1 MATLTTRSMFGSQPV
16 SRRRS
21 SPMFGFGSST
31 RHQAAKVFLSSE
43 HAKLSTS
50 GFSPGPSAYTLRASV
65 GSQADGRKA
74 SSPQWVFGSAERF
87 GYGATGIQNPG
98 APRYRERCLTP
109 AVPRGTRDAR
119 RLVRRP
125 AMAPFAS
132 ALPPANPRK
141 KWQCSSSPCLVAT
154 ACAGPGSYDM
164 PTGVG
169 QQVSSSKQT
178 QPMFGFGSAGR
189 EHVAKVFVSED
200 HNKSLFGIDSPGP
213 QVYTLQGAVG
223 RQDLS
228 KTRNQP
234 AWVFASSNRFRYD
247 HVKRAA
253 TSPGPGSYTLSQ
265 SVGSQVVS
273 TKASSPMPGFGTSN
287 RDQMNKLYI
296 STEHEKAQSGNN
308 SPGPCNYALPEATG
322 RQPLSKF
329 KSGASWG
336 FGTSSR

>member
-87 GYGATGIQNPG
+87 GYGATGIQNP
-98 APRYRERCLTP
+98 
-109 AVPRGTRDAR
+109 
-119 RLVRRP
+119 
-125 AMAPFAS
+125 
-132 ALPPANPRK
+132 
-141 KWQCSSSPCLVAT
+141 
-154 ACAGPGSYDM
+154 GPGSYDM

-336 FGTSSR
+336 FGTSSRWTANKRDGTSTPGPGSYCI